1 MVRKLTFAGALLT
14 AVTLAA
20 AGAQAQGGPG
30 GPERNVPD
38 QVSPTGAAPKT
49 SGPGGPERT
58 IPDQVAPT
66 GPAQKTE
73 TPDADKSPSERVRT
87 DK

>member
-1 MVRKLTFAGALLT
+1 
-14 AVTLAA
+14 
-20 AGAQAQGGPG
+20 
-30 GPERNVPD
+30 
-38 QVSPTGAAPKT
+38 VSPTGAAPKT
-49 SGPGGPERT
+49 GGGPGGPERTVPDQVAPTGAAPKTGGGPGGPERT